1 MPEQVEPTESKPQ
14 GWRLGVA
21 SVLIVLSLS
30 SALFVPLV
38 ARMDLSTEVKTA
50 ISGLLVLGLPQ
61 LMMVI
66 AVTIVGKS
74 GFNYIKG
81 RIGGFFKQFGPPKTV
96 SKSRYRIGLLLF
108 FIPVV
113 LGLLTP
119 YVSNLVPDYE
129 SKRIYLAVGGDIM
142 FLSSLFVLGGDFWDK
157 LKSLFVY
164 EAKAVFL
171 ENANKSQ

>member
-1 MPEQVEPTESKPQ
+1 MAEVSQANNMPAG

-30 SALFVPLV
+30 SALFIPLV
-38 ARMDLSTEVKTA
+38 AGMDLSTEVKTA

-61 LMMVI
+61 LLIFI
-66 AVTIVGKS
+66 AVTLVGKS

-96 SKSRYRIGLLLF
+96 SKNRYRIGLLLF
-108 FIPVV
+108 FIPVM

-129 SKRIYLAVGGDIM
+129 SKRVYMAVGGDIM
-142 FLSSLFVLGGDFWDK
+142 FLTSLFVLGGDFWDK
-157 LKSLFVY
+157 LRALFIHG
-164 EAKAVFL
+164 AKTVFPKT
-171 ENANKSQ
+171 N

>member
-1 MPEQVEPTESKPQ
+1 MQEQIEPAETKPS

-38 ARMDLSTEVKTA
+38 ASMDLSTEVKTA
-50 ISGLLVLGLPQ
+50 ISGLLVLGFPQ
-61 LMMVI
+61 LLIII

-74 GFNYIKG
+74 GFNYIKS

-96 SKSRYRIGLLLF
+96 RKSRYRIGLLLF
-108 FIPVV
+108 FIPVL

-119 YVSNLVPDYE
+119 YVSHLVPDYE
-129 SKRIYLAVGGDIM
+129 SKRVYMAVGGDIL
-142 FLSSLFVLGGDFWDK
+142 FLTSLFVLGGDFWDK

-164 EAKAVFL
+164 ESKAVFP
-171 ENANKSQ
+171 EHVQK